1 MLSFFQ
7 QYGYTILIIAAL
19 ALIFA
24 LLIRSLVRGK
34 KTGKS
39 SCCGGCAGCA
49 MAGACHAQSQPTAPS
64 EQADAPA
71 ASAEDVNNQS

>member
-1 MLSFFQ
+1 MLAFFT

-24 LLIRSLVRGK
+24 LLIRSLVRSRK
-34 KTGKS
+34 SGKS

-49 MAGACHAQSQPTAPS
+49 NACYCHP
-64 EQADAPA
+64 QAADPGEDPAAPA
-71 ASAEDVNNQS
+71 EGSAEN